1 MNSSTKSF
9 AASNAISWK
18 ALSQKGF
25 SAGFFHSIKEFKDLW
40 DQSAP
45 KDNIFLQATY
55 LEILENNP
63 PDGMSF
69 CYLLFRKDK
78 EIVGVAIGQIQYFN
92 IEQSLNIKENEASPC
107 FFNTI
112 GRYLKGLVASKA
124 EFTTLICGNLLLTG
138 EHGYY
143 FKSNTVSAKLAF
155 DLVNEGMNQAR
166 EELDG
171 TEKKVAGFL
180 IKDFFETSRNEGDF
194 QKTPCNEFTIQP
206 NMILGIP
213 ASWKTF
219 EDYTG
224 AMSSKYRVRT
234 KRAFKK
240 FGDLEKRSFDE
251 AMIVEYSQR
260 IFDLYQM
267 VAENSGFNLINLNP
281 NYLPALKR
289 AFKDDFTL
297 DGYFLDGELVAF
309 YTTIVNGHETE
320 AHFLGMQPDC
330 NRQYQVYMNI
340 LYDIIRKGIDRQ
352 SKYIVFART
361 ATEIKSSVGAVPH
374 QMYCYMRHPNNF
386 ANKFMTPILDYLKP
400 EEDAVLRNPF
410 KDPPVAHRAEA

>member
-1 MNSSTKSF
+1 MNSSAKSI
-9 AASNAISWK
+9 ASSKDISWK
-18 ALSQKGF
+18 TLSQNRF
-25 SAGFFHSIKEFKDLW
+25 SAGFFHSIKELKELW
-40 DQSAP
+40 DEYAP
-45 KDNIFLQATY
+45 QQNIFLQATY

-69 CYLLFRKDK
+69 CYLLFKKDA
-78 EIVGVAIGQIQYFN
+78 EIVGLAACQIQYFN
-92 IEQSLNIKENEASPC
+92 IEQSLNINESEASPC

-143 FKSNTVSAKLAF
+143 FKPNLVNCQAAF
-155 DLVNEGMNQAR
+155 DLVNEGLDHAR
-166 EELDG
+166 EQLDG
-171 TEKKVAGFL
+171 TEKKVSGFL
-180 IKDFFETSRNEGDF
+180 IKEFFESTREEGHFQQTTS
-194 QKTPCNEFTIQP
+194 NEFTIQP
-206 NMILGIP
+206 NMILDIKP
-213 ASWKTF
+213 AWKTF
-219 EDYTG
+219 EDYTA

-240 FGDLEKRSFDE
+240 SADLEKRSFDE
-251 AMIVEYSQR
+251 TMIVEYQQR

-281 NYLPALKR
+281 NYLLALKR
-289 AFKDDFTL
+289 TFKEDFTL
-297 DGYFLDGELVAF
+297 DGYFLDGELIAF

-320 AHFLGMQPDC
+320 AHFLGMDPKP

-340 LYDIIRKGIDRQ
+340 LYDIIRKGIERE
-352 SKYIVFART
+352 SKYVVFART
-361 ATEIKSSVGAVPH
+361 ATEIKSSVGARPH
-374 QMYCYMRHPNNF
+374 EMFCYMRHPNTF

-400 EEDAVLRNPF
+400 QEDWVLRNPF
-410 KDPPVAHRAEA
+410 KDPPAPQRAEA

>member
-1 MNSSTKSF
+1 MNSRTKSLTE
-9 AASNAISWK
+9 SNAISWK
-18 ALSQKGF
+18 PLSQKGY
-25 SAGFFHSIKEFKDLW
+25 SVGFFHSIKEFKDSW

-45 KDNIFLQATY
+45 KHNIFLQSTY

-63 PDGMSF
+63 PAGMSF
-69 CYLLFRKDK
+69 CYLLFRKD
-78 EIVGVAIGQIQYFN
+78 EEMLGVAACQIQYFN
-92 IEQSLNIKENEASPC
+92 IEKSLNIKENEASPC
-107 FFNTI
+107 FFNTL

-143 FKSNTVSAKLAF
+143 FNPKVVNSKLAF
-155 DLVNEGMNQAR
+155 ELVNEGMDHGR
-166 EELDG
+166 EQLEG
-171 TEKKVAGFL
+171 TEKRVSGFL
-180 IKDFFETSRNEGDF
+180 IKEFFEETRNEGDF
-194 QKTPCNEFTIQP
+194 QKTTCNEFTVQP
-206 NMILGIP
+206 NMILEINP
-213 ASWKTF
+213 SWKTF
-219 EDYTG
+219 EDYTA

-240 FGDLEKRSFDE
+240 AADLEKRSFDE
-251 AMIVEYSQR
+251 AMIIEYKQR

-267 VAENSGFNLINLNP
+267 VAENSGFNLINLNLD
-281 NYLPALKR
+281 YLPALKR

-297 DGYFLDGELVAF
+297 DGYFLDGVLVAF
-309 YTTIVNGHETE
+309 YTTITNGHETE
-320 AHFLGMQPDC
+320 AHFLGMDPKP
-330 NRQYQVYMNI
+330 NREYQVYMNI

-374 QMYCYMRHPNNF
+374 EMYCYMRHPNNF

-400 EEDAVLRNPF
+400 EEDWVQRNPF
-410 KDPPVAHRAEA
+410 KDAAAAQRAS